1 MEQPATLST
10 GVIGLGIIGSRT
22 AAVLRRSGYKTWVWN
37 RSPRP
42 EPNFLSS
49 PTEVAEAAKT
59 VQIFVSD
66 GPALLDV
73 IERMAPSLTPAHIVV
88 NHATVSPDE
97 TTRAASL
104 VHERHAAFL
113 DAPFT
118 GSRDVAARGQLVYY
132 VGGPPEVIARARPL
146 LEITSRQILEVG
158 DIGQATAIKIATNI
172 MAASQVAALA
182 EALAFL
188 DRHDVPL
195 HTLDA
200 ALQNNAARSGISDL
214 KLAAMLADDFE
225 PRFSLANMF
234 KDMRIALDAAHRKDL
249 ELPSATAYAAAAMAG
264 LHRDWGP
271 LDFSVIARLFD
282 FPGKNHTPP
291 ASDTPDTPTS
301 DPQPAPPPPPLP
313 APQPSLLNLWGL
325 LGDRR

>member
-1 MEQPATLST
+1 MEQANTPST
-10 GVIGLGIIGSRT
+10 GIVGLGIIGSRA

-49 PTEVAEAAKT
+49 PAEVAETVKT
-59 VQIFVSD
+59 IQIFVSD

-73 IERMAPSLTPAHIVV
+73 LDRMAPVLTPNHIVI
-88 NHATVSPDE
+88 NHATVSPEE
-97 TTRAASL
+97 TLRAASI
-104 VHERHAAFL
+104 VQGRHAAFL

-132 VGGPPEVIARARPL
+132 VGGPPDAIARARPL

-158 DIGQATAIKIATNI
+158 DIGQATAVKVATNI

-195 HTLDA
+195 HVLAA
-200 ALQNNAARSGISDL
+200 ALENNAARSGISDM
-214 KLAAMLADDFE
+214 KLPAMLADDFE

-249 ELPSATAYAAAAMAG
+249 ELPSAATFTGTAMAA
-264 LHRDWGP
+264 LQRDWGAS
-271 LDFSVIARLFD
+271 DFSVVARLFD
-282 FPGKNHTPP
+282 FPGKNHSMPEP
-291 ASDTPDTPTS
+291 APAAPAPEPT
-301 DPQPAPPPPPLP
+301 PPPPPLP
-313 APQPSLLNLWGL
+313 APRSSFSNLWGL
-325 LGDRR
+325 LAPPR